1 MTKKTFIILLLVL
14 IATVILGTLAFA
26 TIGNNEE
33 QEKILTGK
41 KIMSVQESYKEV
53 EDSSKSISNSK
64 AVTNDNAVLNK
75 ANEYLE
81 NINVDS
87 TTFTT
92 QNSTIQKF
100 NNALES
106 KQELVISNEKATIKI
121 DSQTGELLSFV
132 NNKNNFTVNTLS
144 DTAIQQKAIEI
155 FNNLDNIDKENYKL
169 LYVEKFDDEIWRAGF
184 GKKYGDLINSAES
197 VKFSFCPQTSEIV
210 TLAVNRIEFDDNKIV
225 ISEND
230 ARRIAQPYLNKSI
243 ATNMDIKVEI
253 VNPNYFYEEA
263 SDDGSIYAN
272 INRTRRAYIC
282 TFNNE
287 SKSQVFIDCTTG
299 EVIGGNMIAGGE
311 Y

>member
-1 MTKKTFIILLLVL
+1 MKKKTFIIILLVL
-14 IATVILGTLAFA
+14 ISTVILGTLAFA
-26 TIGNNEE
+26 TIGNNEK

-41 KIMSVQESYKEV
+41 KIVSVQESYKEV
-53 EDSSKSISNSK
+53 EDSSRSISNGK
-64 AVTNDNAVLNK
+64 AVNDDNVVLDK

-81 NINVDS
+81 NINMNS
-87 TTFTT
+87 TTFTI

-106 KQELVISNEKATIKI
+106 KQELVISNEEATIKI

-132 NNKNNFTVNTLS
+132 NNKNNFAVNTLS
-144 DTAIQQKAIEI
+144 DIAIEQKAIEI
-155 FNNLDNIDKENYKL
+155 FNNLTNVDKENYTL

-210 TLAVNRIEFDDNKIV
+210 TLAVNRTGFDDNDIV
-225 ISEND
+225 LSEKD
-230 ARRIAQPYLNKSI
+230 ARKIAQPYLNKSI
-243 ATNMDIKVEI
+243 ASSMDIQIEI
-253 VNPNYFYEEA
+253 VNPNYFYEEV
-263 SDDGSIYAN
+263 SNDGSVYVN
-272 INRTRRAYIC
+272 INRARRAYVC

-287 SKSQVFIDCTTG
+287 SKSQIFIDCTTG